1 MRRRSALAAL
11 LAAGSLR
18 CDWVMTVDAE
28 LLLVFAGAQGC
39 PKHADASLVVEP
51 ALAAGP

>member
-1 MRRRSALAAL
+1 MRFLGSSPRA
-11 LAAGSLR
+11 AAGEPTDS
-18 CDWVMTVDAE
+18 V
-28 LLLVFAGAQGC
+28 LVFAGARGC